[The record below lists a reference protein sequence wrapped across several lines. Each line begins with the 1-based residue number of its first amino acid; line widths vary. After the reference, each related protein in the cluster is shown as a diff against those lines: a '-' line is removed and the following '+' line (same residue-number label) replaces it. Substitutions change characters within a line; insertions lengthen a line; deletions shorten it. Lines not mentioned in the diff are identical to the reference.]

1 MWNSPFRTALGGMV
15 AAACL
20 LSAPTWAASA
30 DSAQPSAGSDG
41 GQAAVWT
48 QKELSFVYQGFTT
61 KYSCDG
67 LHDKIREALLQL
79 GARKKDLKVYDY
91 GCAGPYGRPDPF
103 PGVRIKMSVLT
114 PAADQAADASQTPVD
129 AHWKQVD
136 LRLRDASFRNESG
149 ECELVEQIRQ
159 KILPLFSTRNLDSRT
174 DCVPHQASPVGPSLK
189 VEVLAVNQKDE
200 KANASADP
208 K

>member
-1 MWNSPFRTALGGMV
+1 MWSSVFRPALASAA
-15 AAACL
+15 AAACVL
-20 LSAPTWAASA
+20 CAPVRGASA
-30 DSAQPSAGSDG
+30 DSAPAASDS
-41 GQAAVWT
+41 GQSAVWT

-67 LHDKIREALLQL
+67 LRDKVREALLQL
-79 GARKKDLKVYDY
+79 GARKKDLKVYEY
-91 GCAGPYGRPDPF
+91 GCSGPYGRPDPF
-103 PGVRIKMSVLT
+103 PGVRIKMSVLA
-114 PAADQAADASQTPVD
+114 PASGSDASQTPVE
-129 AHWKQVD
+129 AHWKAVD

-159 KILPLFSTRNLDSRT
+159 KILPLFATRNVDSRT
-174 DCVPHQASPVGPSLK
+174 DCVPHQASPAGPTLK

-200 KANASADP
+200 KARAAADA